1 MKLKKGFKL
10 RDVCG
15 EKVIVAQGLE
25 HIDFSKIVSLNE
37 SAALLWEKLQGK
49 EFDTATATT
58 LLIEEYDV
66 DTATAQA
73 DARRLLDHWKEIGVV
88 EE

>member
-1 MKLKKGFKL
+1 MKLKKGFEL

-49 EFDTATATT
+49 ELDTATAAT

>member
-1 MKLKKGFKL
+1 MKLKKGFEL

-49 EFDTATATT
+49 EFDTTTAAT

>member
-1 MKLKKGFKL
+1 MKLKKGFEL

-49 EFDTATATT
+49 EFDASTAAA

-66 DTATAQA
+66 DSATAQA
-73 DARRLLDHWKEIGVV
+73 DASRLLDHWKKIGVV

>member
-1 MKLKKGFKL
+1 MKLKKGFEL

-37 SAALLWEKLQGK
+37 SAALLWKKLKGK
-49 EFDTATATT
+49 EFDTATAAT